1 MGKSL
6 KRTWEWKKN
15 IQTFKTHKQL
25 LLEIQKILEKMT
37 ENYKIGSLDPEEDIK
52 GFTFEAKRPTYSYI
66 LAIHSWD
73 PDLSFYCG
81 LKGYVKKGA
90 SLKNFSK

>member
-1 MGKSL
+1 
-6 KRTWEWKKN
+6 
-15 IQTFKTHKQL
+15 
-25 LLEIQKILEKMT
+25 MT
-37 ENYKIGSLDPEEDIK
+37 RNYKIGSLDPEENIK
-52 GFTFEAKRPTYSYI
+52 GFTFEAKGTYLFLYPSYS
-66 LAIHSWD
+66 LWD